1 MLFSR
6 TRSIHS
12 KVELLPFEEQ
22 YVTELDSVVKFTVL
36 LKPELFPA
44 ASCARTL
51 KEYAVAATKP
61 VIFAEVPVTVPMF
74 VLPWKISYPVTPT
87 LSVEAV
93 HESVA
98 VVWVMFEAAKLV
110 GAEGGCVSPPVPPK
124 ITV

>member
-1 MLFSR
+1 MLFKR

-51 KEYAVAATKP
+51 KEYAVEATKP

-98 VVWVMFEAAKLV
+98 VRSEEHTSELQSRENLV
-110 GAEGGCVSPPVPPK
+110 CRLLLEK
-124 ITV
+124 KNK